1 MILQKL
7 IMKNFRQFR
16 GVQQIEFASGI
27 GTVGNVTVI
36 YGENGRGKTGIFRA
50 VMFCL
55 YGEHKLSQDEEVER
69 EELYLINSAEL
80 QESAS
85 IGKQV
90 ETYVELLFKHK
101 GESYSIKRYLLG
113 MLDEEKRIEQL
124 DKVLLSHTK
133 VDGNTD
139 NFSDPDQIRKI
150 INNILDKNVREYFLF
165 DGEKI
170 QRLTLASLEQRREIS
185 KGIRNLLNIDAL
197 EKAIKATARTKKNL
211 SEELG
216 KKATGELGKI
226 IKQCN
231 DLEEKRDELTN
242 RIKDL
247 EGEYSH
253 ADNQK
258 KQTDKKLDEYNE
270 IRHLLNERL
279 RLEEEL
285 KQQEEQARNLLSD
298 MKIKTAKASILLVS
312 NAIDFVY
319 DKIEQKKKKGEIP
332 SEIRKD
338 LIEKI
343 LTEKRCIC
351 SREIIPGTEP
361 FKEIIIWKN
370 KTCDMESESSLINI
384 WRDLSTIRYHREDT
398 AQSVETLLQKYALC
412 KNEIEKLR
420 SKIDGVNKE
429 IGSSERKDAA
439 DLEKFRE
446 KLEEKQIKIEAERTK
461 LMDDLKTV
469 ENEHELLSAQK
480 TQLSKQEK
488 FKDELTRRVAIA
500 EDVYKALETIHKEFT
515 NEIKN
520 KIIEN
525 ANKYF
530 KQLLDKEGQKTLD
543 QILINDDYSLQILDK
558 WGKPFLAN
566 ISAGQRQIMSI
577 SFISALAKV
586 ASADKILEMPLF
598 MDTPF
603 GRLSSEHRRNLIEK
617 IPEFC
622 AQWILLATDTE
633 FRKQEATMLMKGGCW
648 GKFYT
653 LKGKDIGTTEIQER
667 NISDAQSILH
677 DTMEK

>member
-1 MILQKL
+1 
-7 IMKNFRQFR
+7 MKNFRQFR

-27 GTVGNVTVI
+27 GTVENVTVI

-55 YGEHKLSQDEEVER
+55 YGEHKLSQDEEVDR
-69 EELYLINSAEL
+69 EELYLVNSAEL

-113 MLDEEKRIEQL
+113 MLDGEKRIERL

-133 VDGNTD
+133 VDGNTE
-139 NFSDPDQIRKI
+139 NFSDPDEIRKI
-150 INNILDKNVREYFLF
+150 INNILDKNVREY
-165 DGEKI
+165 
-170 QRLTLASLEQRREIS
+170 
-185 KGIRNLLNIDAL
+185 
-197 EKAIKATARTKKNL
+197 
-211 SEELG
+211 
-216 KKATGELGKI
+216 
-226 IKQCN
+226 
-231 DLEEKRDELTN
+231 
-242 RIKDL
+242 
-247 EGEYSH
+247 SH
-253 ADNQK
+253 AENQK

-285 KQQEEQARNLLSD
+285 KQQEEQARNLLSE
-298 MKIKTAKASILLVS
+298 MKIKTAKASLLLVS

-319 DKIEQKKKKGEIP
+319 EKIEQKKKKGEIP

-370 KTCDMESESSLINI
+370 KTCDMEAESSLINI

-420 SKIDGVNKE
+420 TKIDDVNKE

-439 DLEKFRE
+439 ELEKFRE

-461 LMDDLKTV
+461 LMDDLNTV
-469 ENEHELLSAQK
+469 EN
-480 TQLSKQEK
+480 
-488 FKDELTRRVAIA
+488 
-500 EDVYKALETIHKEFT
+500 
-515 NEIKN
+515 
-520 KIIEN
+520 
-525 ANKYF
+525 
-530 KQLLDKEGQKTLD
+530 
-543 QILINDDYSLQILDK
+543 
-558 WGKPFLAN
+558 
-566 ISAGQRQIMSI
+566 
-577 SFISALAKV
+577 
-586 ASADKILEMPLF
+586 
-598 MDTPF
+598 
-603 GRLSSEHRRNLIEK
+603 
-617 IPEFC
+617 
-622 AQWILLATDTE
+622 
-633 FRKQEATMLMKGGCW
+633 
-648 GKFYT
+648 
-653 LKGKDIGTTEIQER
+653 
-667 NISDAQSILH
+667 
-677 DTMEK
+677 